1 MSTEQKT
8 KKEFDAEG
16 FRKKVQNAIMKKE
29 WGTAILTQ
37 FNTVKLEVVRIGNTD
52 EIMIRV
58 SGQKPGNAL
67 KLVTKE
73 HLDNFIELVDAIAA
87 NEGGLRDKLL
97 ALRSMLR
104 EGSFSGA
111 MVV

>member
-1 MSTEQKT
+1 MTTEQKT
-8 KKEFDAEG
+8 KKEFDAEE

-73 HLDNFIELVDAIAA
+73 HLDNFIDLAHAIAS
-87 NEGGLRDKLL
+87 NEGGLLDKLE
-97 ALRSMLR
+97 ALKELLR
-104 EGSFSGA
+104 EGGSSGA
-111 MVV
+111 VVI

>member
-1 MSTEQKT
+1 MTTEQKT
-8 KKEFDAEG
+8 KKQFDAEE

-29 WGTAILTQ
+29 WGTAILAQ
-37 FNTVKLEVVRIGNTD
+37 FNTVKLEVVRIGDTG

-58 SGQKPGNAL
+58 SGQKLGNAL

-73 HLDNFIELVDAIAA
+73 HLDNFIDLAHAVAS
-87 NEGGLRDKLL
+87 NEGGLLDKLQ

-104 EGSFSGA
+104 EGSSGGA
-111 MVV
+111 VVV

>member
-1 MSTEQKT
+1 MTTEQKT
-8 KKEFDAEG
+8 KNQFDAEE
-16 FRKKVQNAIMKKE
+16 FLKRVQNAIMKKE
-29 WGTAILTQ
+29 WGSAILTQ

-73 HLDNFIELVDAIAA
+73 HLDNFLELAHAMVN
-87 NEGGLRDKLL
+87 NEGNLLDKLE
-97 ALRSMLR
+97 ALKGLLR
-104 EGSFSGA
+104 EGSSGGA
-111 MVV
+111 VMV

>member
-1 MSTEQKT
+1 MTAKQKT
-8 KKEFDAEG
+8 EKEFSPEEY
-16 FRKKVQNAIMKKE
+16 RKKVQSVIMKKE

-52 EIMIRV
+52 EIMIRI

-73 HLDNFIELVDAIAA
+73 HLDNFLELAHAIVS
-87 NEGGLRDKLL
+87 NEGNLLDKLG
-97 ALRSMLR
+97 ALKEMLR
-104 EGSFSGA
+104 EGSSA
-111 MVV
+111 SAVVV